1 MEFPTSKE
9 GADTSCEHLYWLYAL
24 VPTGPNMYSEKS
36 SLLEESLV
44 LTVLQELASEELK
57 IDEFSLDES
66 KVGTLY
72 VE

>member
-1 MEFPTSKE
+1 
-9 GADTSCEHLYWLYAL
+9 
-24 VPTGPNMYSEKS
+24 MYSEKS

-44 LTVLQELASEELK
+44 LTVLQELASDELK